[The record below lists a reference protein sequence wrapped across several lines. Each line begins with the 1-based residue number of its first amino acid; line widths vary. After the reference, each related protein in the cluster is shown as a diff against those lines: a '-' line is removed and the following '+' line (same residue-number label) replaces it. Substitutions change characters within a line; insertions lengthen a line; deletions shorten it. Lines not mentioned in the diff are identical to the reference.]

1 MTYQDGN
8 KDQFIIYSKSGCK
21 NCTKIKFFFKN
32 NNINFLEVNCDD
44 YILDDRDDFLN
55 FIYNKIGKTL
65 ENPLF
70 PFVFFNKHY
79 FASMINIENF
89 CNNELIFE
97 LMDA

>member
-1 MTYQDGN
+1 MVIRTNLLFTQKVDVKTVQKLN
-8 KDQFIIYSKSGCK
+8 
-21 NCTKIKFFFKN
+21 FFSKN